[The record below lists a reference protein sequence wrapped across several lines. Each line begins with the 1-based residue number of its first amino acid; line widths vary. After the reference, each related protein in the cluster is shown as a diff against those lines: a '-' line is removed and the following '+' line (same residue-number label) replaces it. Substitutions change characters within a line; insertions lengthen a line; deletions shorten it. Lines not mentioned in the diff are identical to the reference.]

1 MQLLKF
7 VMSGIDYGI
16 PIKDVESIE
25 NRVNIVPV
33 PTAPQHI
40 RGIIRLHGEIVPVV
54 SLASR
59 FGVESS
65 TIENLVIASV
75 DGMKVGLEVE
85 HVKEIVEVEN
95 SNVVPMPVIMHTGE
109 NCFSDVATQQKELI
123 AMLDV
128 GSLVGLEE
136 REQIRKIIRDN
147 TDEK

>member
-7 VMSGIDYGI
+7 AMNGIDYGI

-25 NRVNIVPV
+25 SHINIVPI

-40 RGIIRLHGEIVPVV
+40 RGIIRLHGDIVPVV
-54 SLASR
+54 NLASR

-65 TIENLVIASV
+65 TIQNLVIASV

-85 HVKEIVEVEN
+85 QVKEIVEVEN
-95 SNVVPMPVIMHTGE
+95 SNVIPMPVIMHSVQ
-109 NCFSDVATQQKELI
+109 NCFSDVATRQKELI

-128 GSLVGLEE
+128 GSLVSLEE
-136 REQIRKIIRDN
+136 REQIRQIIKDN
-147 TDEK
+147 TD